1 MSQRRDDL
9 DSPTTEK
16 QEIAHIDHLNLHQ
29 DAVDVTVS
37 GQGLMKSRFD
47 ELSLPKTL
55 WTFKKVLL
63 IVLSVY
69 TGYMCE
75 GFEVSCNIIV
85 PGHLDE
91 QQCDFI

>member
-1 MSQRRDDL
+1 
-9 DSPTTEK
+9 
-16 QEIAHIDHLNLHQ
+16 
-29 DAVDVTVS
+29 
-37 GQGLMKSRFD
+37 MKSRFD

-55 WTFKKVLL
+55 WTFKRVLL

-75 GFEVSCNIIV
+75 GFEVSCNSIV

-91 QQCDFI
+91 QECDCI